1 MNAPGAPGDGKDDAA
16 KPAQA
21 ASPAQVIRAVLWSFI
36 GIRKKSGY
44 EDDVAKIKPVQ
55 VIVAGILMAAL
66 FVGCLVVLVRFL
78 TAK

>member
-1 MNAPGAPGDGKDDAA
+1 MNGPGEPGVGKDDAV

-21 ASPAQVIRAVLWSFI
+21 ATPGQVIRAVLWSFI

-44 EDDVAKIKPVQ
+44 EEDVAKIKPVQ
-55 VIVAGILMAAL
+55 VIVAGILVAAL

>member
-1 MNAPGAPGDGKDDAA
+1 MNAPGTPGEKEKDAA
-16 KPAQA
+16 AGTQS
-21 ASPAQVIRAVLWSFI
+21 ASPLQVIRAVLWSFI

-55 VIVAGILMAAL
+55 VIIAGILVAAV
-66 FVGCLVVLVRFL
+66 FVGCLVTLVRFL